1 MARRR
6 REKSEPR
13 SGADLAR
20 RALLRWLL
28 GSPLLALPGSAPALG
43 TVPATAPRTI
53 RSAEDAVDV
62 FDFERL
68 AERALH
74 PGHWTYLSMGV
85 QEERTLRAN
94 RAAFD
99 HYALVPRRLVDV
111 RTVDRSVEVLGR
123 PWASPV
129 ALAPIG
135 SQGAYHPEAETAVA
149 RAARKGGHRMIL
161 SHGATKSL
169 SQVVEARSGP
179 VWSQIYAQRT
189 WALTR
194 SWIRRAESEGCEAL
208 VLTVDIVGLPTGRDR
223 IDRLDRTRNPDCA
236 ACHGSAKARMLELGE
251 RALESFGVDA
261 RTMIGRSMMLD
272 WSIVDRIRDTTTLPI
287 VLKGILD
294 PEDADQAVAHGVD
307 ALVVSNHGGRASDHG
322 RASIEALAEI
332 APVVANRIPILVDSG
347 FRRGMDV
354 AKALALGARA
364 VCIGRPYVWGLA
376 AFGQEGVEGVLKLI
390 DREFETALRQLGR
403 ARAIDLD
410 ASAVRRTPPSP

>member
-1 MARRR
+1 
-6 REKSEPR
+6 
-13 SGADLAR
+13 
-20 RALLRWLL
+20 
-28 GSPLLALPGSAPALG
+28 
-43 TVPATAPRTI
+43 
-53 RSAEDAVDV
+53 
-62 FDFERL
+62 
-68 AERALH
+68 
-74 PGHWTYLSMGV
+74 
-85 QEERTLRAN
+85 
-94 RAAFD
+94 
-99 HYALVPRRLVDV
+99 
-111 RTVDRSVEVLGR
+111 
-123 PWASPV
+123 
-129 ALAPIG
+129 
-135 SQGAYHPEAETAVA
+135 
-149 RAARKGGHRMIL
+149 MIL